1 LPKNALKLTVEY
13 RSADCWLL
21 SSWCM
26 LVDYET
32 WELKVDVVF
41 NVSASVDGWIEL
53 RITQLGLRH
62 RQHVSLDVSF
72 CTVHIV
78 TTAKQVVYSALWY
91 GSSCLLSMLLGQCV
105 CVCV

>member
-1 LPKNALKLTVEY
+1 
-13 RSADCWLL
+13 
-21 SSWCM
+21 M